1 MPCVMKRETLIS
13 LEVPGPCLI
22 LARYH
27 HVQKTA
33 TRNGH
38 ELGQVGPTQH
48 CVHYQRH
55 DGAVCLAKGQMK
67 GKELKGRAR
76 TTERIH
82 RHSLLTDLSS
92 LSSFWTHKNFLPRVI
107 TMSKCR
113 GEQLNYGWSCGR
125 KVVIIFLGAHGF
137 GSYDWRRVLEQ
148 VVTEVK
154 RILTTTYRIASWSY
168 EGSRSQRTGELHS
181 FAQIEVARD
190 RYIWSIWIEKARSF
204 VHSPCASHFNF
215 WVSRRTYVL

>member
-1 MPCVMKRETLIS
+1 MKRETLIS
-13 LEVPGPCLI
+13 LEVPGSCLI

-48 CVHYQRH
+48 YVHYQRH
-55 DGAVCLAKGQMK
+55 DGMVCLAKGQMK
-67 GKELKGRAR
+67 EKELKGSAR
-76 TTERIH
+76 TAERIQTLTTD
-82 RHSLLTDLSS
+82 RLVLSQQLLNPQ
-92 LSSFWTHKNFLPRVI
+92 KLPPPSYHHVQMQRRTI
-107 TMSKCR
+107 
-113 GEQLNYGWSCGR
+113 ELWWSCGR

-154 RILTTTYRIASWSY
+154 RILTTTYRIAGWSY

-181 FAQIEVARD
+181 LAQIEVARN
-190 RYIWSIWIEKARSF
+190 RYICSFWIEKARNF
-204 VHSPCASHFNF
+204 VHSPCTSHFNF